1 MDERSERIE
10 QIGPQARL
18 QDELSKLESRKLDV
32 RILAIFGAAVL
43 LLGILSL
50 ITPDSFWR
58 HNTLAI
64 TFPPQALFVF
74 MMMVMVLAFYMV
86 RREAEVRKLRL
97 LNLQQTLTSQKDRSA
112 SMIDSLTNVFSRSF
126 LRDLLQGEI
135 SRAER
140 NGRPLGLIMCDVDHF
155 KAVNDRF
162 GHLMGDFV
170 LAQIAS
176 ILKACV
182 RGSDYVVRYGGDEF
196 LVVLAETDEAG
207 SQVVM
212 NRIRQRVTEWDKANR
227 IGDISIGVSLGL
239 HQHVRGQSV
248 EQSVAVADARMY
260 AAKQG
265 AHEKGNLN
273 APPNPEE
280 SL

>member
-10 QIGPQARL
+10 KIGPQARL
-18 QDELSKLESRKLDV
+18 QDEIFKLESRNRDAL
-32 RILAIFGAAVL
+32 ILAIFGAAVL

-58 HNTLAI
+58 HNTLEI
-64 TFPPQALFVF
+64 RFPPQALFVF
-74 MMMVMVLAFYMV
+74 MMIVMVLAFYMV

-97 LNLQQTLTSQKDRSA
+97 LNLQQAMTSQSDRSA

-126 LRDLLQGEI
+126 LRELLQGEI

-140 NGRPLGLIMCDVDHF
+140 NDRPLGLIMCDVDQF

-170 LAQIAS
+170 LGQIAS
-176 ILKACV
+176 ILKGCV

-196 LVVLAETDEAG
+196 LVVLAETDEVG

-212 NRIRQRVTEWDKANR
+212 NRIRERVSEWDKANR
-227 IGDISIGVSLGL
+227 IGDIAIGVSLGL
-239 HQHVRGQSV
+239 HQHVPGQSV

-260 AAKQG
+260 ADKQA
-265 AHEKGNLN
+265 AHEKDGLA
-273 APPNPEE
+273 APPQT
-280 SL
+280 

>member
-18 QDELSKLESRKLDV
+18 QDEIFKLESRNRDAL
-32 RILAIFGAAVL
+32 ILAIFGAAVL

-58 HNTLAI
+58 HNTLEI
-64 TFPPQALFVF
+64 RFPPQALFVF

-97 LNLQQTLTSQKDRSA
+97 LNLQQAMASQSDRSA

-126 LRDLLQGEI
+126 LRELLQGEI

-140 NGRPLGLIMCDVDHF
+140 NDRPLGLIMCDVDQF

-176 ILKACV
+176 ILKGCV

-196 LVVLAETDEAG
+196 LVVLAETNEVG

-212 NRIRQRVTEWDKANR
+212 NRIRQRVREWDKANR
-227 IGDISIGVSLGL
+227 IGDIAIGVSLGL
-239 HQHVRGQSV
+239 HQHVPGQSV

-260 AAKQG
+260 ADKQA
-265 AHEKGNLN
+265 AHEKDGLA
-273 APPNPEE
+273 APPQT
-280 SL
+280 

>member
-97 LNLQQTLTSQKDRSA
+97 LNLQQTLTSQTDRSA

-265 AHEKGNLN
+265 GARKGQ
-273 APPNPEE
+273 PQRSPQP
-280 SL
+280 

>member
-10 QIGPQARL
+10 RIGPQARL
-18 QDELSKLESRKLDV
+18 QDELSKIESRNRDAL
-32 RILAIFGAAVL
+32 ILAIFGAAVL
-43 LLGILSL
+43 LLGLLSL

-58 HNTLAI
+58 HNKLEI
-64 TFPPQALFVF
+64 SFPPQALFVF
-74 MMMVMVLAFYMV
+74 MMIVMVLAFYMV

-97 LNLQQTLTSQKDRSA
+97 LNLQQTLDSQSDRSA

-140 NGRPLGLIMCDVDHF
+140 NDRPLGLIMCDVDHF

-162 GHLMGDFV
+162 GHLMGDYV

-196 LVVLAETDEAG
+196 LVVLAETDEVG

-212 NRIRQRVTEWDKANR
+212 NRIRQRVSEWDQANR
-227 IGDISIGVSLGL
+227 IGDIALGVSLGL
-239 HQHVRGQSV
+239 HQHVPGQSV

-260 AAKQG
+260 ASKQA
-265 AHEKGNLN
+265 AHEKNGPA
-273 APPNPEE
+273 AP
-280 SL
+280 SQS